1 MKDRE
6 GGKHGDSFGSCASNC
21 FVLNDVRVRHR
32 MAANVPCNFWI
43 FISLAFLLRPV
54 LSLPF
59 SVSSVSVLFIFFLP
73 RRFRR
78 SRRFSTVH
86 ATTVKIQLSKKICPF
101 APFIPLLASVLCLGL
116 TPFTCFLYMYIF
128 IFIYL
133 HTYISVVYVYIH
145 MYSTCVCRFSCV
157 ICIYIYSYYIYMYIH
172 GRIVNN

>member
-101 APFIPLLASVLCLGL
+101 APFIPLLASSSLPRPYTIHMLSL
-116 TPFTCFLYMYIF
+116 
-128 IFIYL
+128 
-133 HTYISVVYVYIH
+133 YVYI
-145 MYSTCVCRFSCV
+145 Y
-157 ICIYIYSYYIYMYIH
+157 IYISTYVYLCRVRVYTHVQYMRLSILLRNMYIH
-172 GRIVNN
+172 IFILHIHVHTRSHR